1 MVSQRKTVSDYQQIL
16 VTGIVTVC
24 QGSSDQEPQPRPRDA
39 AQVLLAAQRRID
51 NICHLTSVVV
61 RNRRDEFN
69 SMSMIFNDIHDIL
82 MIFIVMDNGNGASS
96 PHGF

>member
-1 MVSQRKTVSDYQQIL
+1 M
-16 VTGIVTVC
+16 
-24 QGSSDQEPQPRPRDA
+24 
-39 AQVLLAAQRRID
+39 
-51 NICHLTSVVV
+51 SVVV

-82 MIFIVMDNGNGASS
+82 MIFMAILMIFIVMDNGNGASS